1 MTVGVSRFGHGNTR
15 EQAVSRALGR
25 FVPGQVEIGNGT
37 AVADCKYRGVAEHA
51 GRTHVLAISFAPFP
65 TIEHFFAFESALML
79 NTFVEKLQIALKH
92 GQHYKASNT
101 SSFYEMLNDPAQCE
115 QEILLLQS
123 RLQNESSMCMLL
135 AKQCDQAHLE
145 LTLERGKKV
154 APHESGISADEYQ
167 EALSRKDRKI
177 ENYLERIQLLEGL
190 LSQRELS
197 LEAATEFAQQ
207 SSHDSN
213 QDQEDKIALER
224 QAAMNEH
231 QIATLQASVLGLQQV
246 MLTVLPVLLGRVGC
260 ISV

>member
-79 NTFVEKLQIALKH
+79 NAFAEKLQIALKH

-101 SSFYEMLNDPAQCE
+101 SSFYEMLNDPARCE
-115 QEILLLQS
+115 QEIILLHS

-135 AKQCDQAHLE
+135 AKQCEQAHLE
-145 LTLERGKKV
+145 LK
-154 APHESGISADEYQ
+154 SGISADEYQ